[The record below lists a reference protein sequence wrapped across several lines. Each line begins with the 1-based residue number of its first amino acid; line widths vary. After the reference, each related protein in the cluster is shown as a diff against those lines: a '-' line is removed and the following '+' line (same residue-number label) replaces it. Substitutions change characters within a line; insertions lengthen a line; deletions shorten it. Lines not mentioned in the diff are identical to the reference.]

1 MIPLRNSKNK
11 YLFSIVRLNL
21 IKKGKKKKNES
32 RFLRKFI
39 SIGLKKLVLERHI
52 KQAHVHE
59 IEAPIAAII
68 PIKIMYFFNYFNI

>member
-1 MIPLRNSKNK
+1 
-11 YLFSIVRLNL
+11 
-21 IKKGKKKKNES
+21 KKKTNAS
-32 RFLRKFI
+32 RFFRKFI

-68 PIKIMYFFNYFNI
+68 PIKIMYFL